1 MSTVTWLWSV
11 TGSGPQSVTWIAIR
25 SRGRGHVIAIINWP
39 GPQSGTW
46 SSRFCL
52 QSSVC
57 QARPKDII
65 PGCPFR
71 QVITIIN
78 ITYIN
83 IGVCCSVINHID
95 VHDRVRY
102 LCLFGF
108 IRRAVRPTTR
118 LICCT
123 GYIIPSSK
131 NNNLN
136 VNEIIFSRHRRLLEQ
151 SMWQRRDLRGWSE
164 FLFLWMSSRLQW
176 YQLHARQVINYLYK
190 HNIV

>member
-83 IGVCCSVINHID
+83 IGVCCSVINWSIVFTLCMVYDGATDHTSPPDQTGIVSPWEGGSKYLTMNPCVFTLGGFAGGRCPITVI
-95 VHDRVRY
+95 VHSHTNRWHPCAQCR
-102 LCLFGF
+102 G
-108 IRRAVRPTTR
+108 
-118 LICCT
+118 
-123 GYIIPSSK
+123 
-131 NNNLN
+131 
-136 VNEIIFSRHRRLLEQ
+136 RHDQ
-151 SMWQRRDLRGWSE
+151 WQ
-164 FLFLWMSSRLQW
+164 
-176 YQLHARQVINYLYK
+176 
-190 HNIV
+190 

>member
-1 MSTVTWLWSV
+1 MTTSSWLVSTRIQVLAYIYTRNYSIGIYSRFTPNSTVLISWGIRLSNNLFWEGLTHGLMQARWIILSRVHSHVIMISNWLRTTVRHVNSHQV
-11 TGSGPQSVTWIAIR
+11 
-25 SRGRGHVIAIINWP
+25 RGRGHVIAIINWP

-83 IGVCCSVINHID
+83 IGVCCSVINWSI
-95 VHDRVRY
+95 VFT
-102 LCLFGF
+102 LCMVYDG
-108 IRRAVRPTTR
+108 ATDHTSPPDQ
-118 LICCT
+118 T
-123 GYIIPSSK
+123 G
-131 NNNLN
+131 
-136 VNEIIFSRHRRLLEQ
+136 
-151 SMWQRRDLRGWSE
+151 
-164 FLFLWMSSRLQW
+164 
-176 YQLHARQVINYLYK
+176 
-190 HNIV
+190 IVSPWEGGS